1 MRDYYDMDLIK
12 RRLDIARMIVKELTG
27 TIDEKD
33 RGDLAFWLEE
43 DERHREEYEEL
54 RELLRSKDQA
64 GLEQMYG
71 RQLVEDRWIAVK
83 ARTTGKT
90 VRWSTWSKYA
100 AAILLPLMVGI
111 FLFMHENHREE
122 KESVV
127 VAGIDPGSL
136 KARLELADGRMV
148 ELGDETRFLIE
159 EIGGTRIFTTD
170 NIVKYTGQDTSRQQS
185 GEQKYNT
192 LVVPRGGEFA
202 LELTDGTRV
211 WLNSESR
218 LRYPV
223 HFSGNERKVEMA
235 GEVYFEV
242 AKNEKQPFVVA
253 VNGVDI
259 RVLGT
264 SFNVSAY
271 HEIITTLVEGK
282 VQLTGGKERVILKPD
297 QQAILSDN
305 RFEVKQVEARNYTL
319 WKDGIFYFEDVDL
332 ETILD
337 HMARWYNV
345 NIFYVNPSLKTMK
358 FSVEIKRYG
367 DISEI
372 LRRIEQ
378 TKRVKFEIKDRIIN
392 VYE

>member
-12 RRLDIARMIVKELTG
+12 RRLDIARKIVEELTG

-71 RQLVEDRWIAVK
+71 WQLVEDRWIAVK

-185 GEQKYNT
+185 SEQKYNT

-202 LELTDGTRV
+202 LELADGTRV

-242 AKNEKQPFVVA
+242 AKNEKQPFVVV

-282 VQLTGGKERVILKPD
+282 VRLTGGKERVILKPD
-297 QQAILSDN
+297 QQAIWSDN

-378 TKRVKFEIKDRIIN
+378 TKRVKFEIKDRTIN

>member
-1 MRDYYDMDLIK
+1 MDLIK
-12 RRLDIARMIVKELTG
+12 RRLDIARKIVEELTG

-148 ELGDETRFLIE
+148 ELGDETRFQIE

-282 VQLTGGKERVILKPD
+282 VRLTGGKERVILKPD
-297 QQAILSDN
+297 QQAIWSDN